1 VGVLAVE
8 EHAAGDEGHLSEEA
22 GRVLLVGHD
31 VDDGNHEVHEDWE
44 VERRARVAHLRA
56 GVRRVTPEEARRREE
71 AEGREVAYNSM
82 FMKSKLKAGDKVR
95 GISQ

>member
-1 VGVLAVE
+1 M
-8 EHAAGDEGHLSEEA
+8 
-22 GRVLLVGHD
+22 
-31 VDDGNHEVHEDWE
+31 
-44 VERRARVAHLRA
+44 
-56 GVRRVTPEEARRREE
+56 TPEEARRREE